1 MKDKYN
7 LQSKEHLTIPEVY
20 DIIAES
26 FDYKRS
32 QPWKE
37 VMQFIEQFP
46 SSSRILDL
54 GCGSARHTKFML
66 EKNYNVIGLDV
77 SFRILQVANEKRLS
91 LLKNKLTSL
100 VNGDAT
106 NLPFKTNSFDNII
119 MIAVFHHFK
128 SLDDRIAILR
138 EIKRILSKGGS
149 CLITTWSK
157 SHPRF
162 EKEDLCEIVRSG
174 KKDILVPWTL
184 PNGRK
189 VSRYYYL
196 FEKEELEELV
206 LTAGFKI
213 ESSEDSKRNIF
224 LTIKNG

>member
-1 MKDKYN
+1 MKDKN
-7 LQSKEHLTIPEVY
+7 NTESKEHLTIPEVY

-26 FDYKRS
+26 FDCKRS
-32 QPWKE
+32 RPWKE

-66 EKNYNVIGLDV
+66 EKNFTVIGLDI
-77 SFRILQVANEKRLS
+77 SFRILQVANERRLS
-91 LLKNKLTSL
+91 ILRNRLTSL

-119 MIAVFHHFK
+119 MIAVLHHFE
-128 SLDDRIAILR
+128 SLSDRLEILR
-138 EIKRILSKGGS
+138 EIKRILSEGGK

-157 SHPRF
+157 LHPRF
-162 EKEDLCEIVRSG
+162 EKKDLCELVKSG

-189 VSRYYYL
+189 ISRYYYL

-206 LTAGFKI
+206 STVGFKI
-213 ESSEDSKRNIF
+213 ESSVDSRSNIF
-224 LTIKNG
+224 LTVRNC